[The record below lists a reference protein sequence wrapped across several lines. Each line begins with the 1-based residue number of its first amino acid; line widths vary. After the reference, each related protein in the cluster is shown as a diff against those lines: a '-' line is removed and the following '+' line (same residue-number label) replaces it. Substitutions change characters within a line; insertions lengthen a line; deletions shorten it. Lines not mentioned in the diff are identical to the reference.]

1 MKIERID
8 HITIVVSDLERSLR
22 FYSELLGFNELKRA
36 HIEGEWVE
44 SIVKIEGVV
53 ADVVYIIAPGGEP
66 RIELLCYQNPRGEA
80 LNPNSLPITIG
91 LRHLAFKVDN
101 IQNMYNKLKAAGV
114 KFLSEPITVPTSVI
128 THDEGHKLL
137 CYFHDPDGILLE
149 ITEYKK
155 INY

>member
-1 MKIERID
+1 MSIGKID
-8 HITIVVSDLERSLR
+8 HINIVVSDLERSLR
-22 FYSELLGFNELKRA
+22 FYSGLLGFKELKRA
-36 HIEGEWVE
+36 HLEGDWVE
-44 SIVKIEGVV
+44 SIVKIKGVV

-101 IQNMYNKLKAAGV
+101 IHKMYMKLKDAGV
-114 KFLSEPITVPTSVI
+114 KFLSEPVTVPASVI

-137 CYFHDPDGILLE
+137 CYFHDPDGVLLE
-149 ITEYKK
+149 IAEYK
-155 INY
+155 